1 MHTSFQII
9 KGKGIKKIDLLSVK
23 IVSGWIIDD
32 VISISGKSYAFLDNW
47 LKSNSSIGIIRLV
60 SQGF

>member
-32 VISISGKSYAFLDNW
+32 VISISGESYAFLDNW